1 MKNEIYQFDS
11 VPNLALFYL
20 GLIYAHVMG
29 LVTAIWYQNYLMQN
43 KSLSAKSIV
52 HLIVKTTAEIY
63 WFKKT
68 NKKKKAYGKSFLR
81 YWRENSVLKQ
91 KNLMTCEKNIF
102 SYNYK

>member
-1 MKNEIYQFDS
+1 
-11 VPNLALFYL
+11 
-20 GLIYAHVMG
+20 
-29 LVTAIWYQNYLMQN
+29 MQN

-81 YWRENSVLKQ
+81 Y
-91 KNLMTCEKNIF
+91 
-102 SYNYK
+102 

>member
-1 MKNEIYQFDS
+1 MPMF
-11 VPNLALFYL
+11 F
-20 GLIYAHVMG
+20 MG
-29 LVTAIWYQNYLMQN
+29 LVTAIWYQNYFMQN

-63 WFKKT
+63 WLKKIIII
-68 NKKKKAYGKSFLR
+68 KKKAYGKSFLR

-91 KNLMTCEKNIF
+91 KNLMSCEKNIF